1 MSNQHNILDR
11 GFEVIM
17 TGMEMIDAV
26 VEAHGRLNEPQGKD
40 EPKSD
45 HPSTFSESLNS
56 GEREQ
61 GRR

>member
-1 MSNQHNILDR
+1 VKKQLDQV
-11 GFEVIM
+11 FEVIC
-17 TGMEMIDAV
+17 TGMGMIDAV

-45 HPSTFSESLNS
+45 HPSTFSESLQNS
-56 GEREQ
+56 GEKEQ